1 MAPVEE
7 LIVATAGFDEVQ
19 LPPKTVD
26 EKVTESPMQMFCVP
40 DKVPAETGAV
50 TVTVL
55 VAVAFGQPPE
65 PKTIYV
71 MVEVPAATPTI
82 TPVELLMVATAGFDE
97 VQVPPKTVEA
107 KVTESPMQMF
117 CVPDKVPAE
126 TGAVTVTVL
135 VAVAFGQPPEPKT
148 IYVMVEVPAVTPT
161 IAPVELLIV
170 AAAGFDDIQVPPE
183 TVETKV
189 TESPMQIF

>member
-55 VAVAFGQPPE
+55 VAVAFGHPPE
-65 PKTIYV
+65 P
-71 MVEVPAATPTI
+71 
-82 TPVELLMVATAGFDE
+82 
-97 VQVPPKTVEA
+97 
-107 KVTESPMQMF
+107 S
-117 CVPDKVPAE
+117 
-126 TGAVTVTVL
+126 
-135 VAVAFGQPPEPKT
+135 
-148 IYVMVEVPAVTPT
+148 
-161 IAPVELLIV
+161 IV
-170 AAAGFDDIQVPPE
+170 
-183 TVETKV
+183 
-189 TESPMQIF
+189 

>member
-1 MAPVEE
+1 
-7 LIVATAGFDEVQ
+7 
-19 LPPKTVD
+19 
-26 EKVTESPMQMFCVP
+26 
-40 DKVPAETGAV
+40 
-50 TVTVL
+50 
-55 VAVAFGQPPE
+55 
-65 PKTIYV
+65 

-126 TGAVTVTVL
+126 TGAVTVTTL

-148 IYVMVEVPAVTPT
+148 VYVMDELPAETPT
-161 IAPVELLIV
+161 IAPVV
-170 AAAGFDDIQVPPE
+170 ALMVATAGFDEVQVPPK
-183 TVETKV
+183 TVEAKV
-189 TESPMQIF
+189 TESPMQMFCVPDKVPAETGAVTVTTLVAVAFGHPPEPSTV